1 VEVTGK
7 VIEHLLSN
15 SPFLEGL
22 HVERSSCLGDLKVSS
37 SSVKL
42 KYLVL
47 AYNLVENVEISAK
60 DLVSLKCHGRKT
72 NMSLTDV
79 PRLTEVSVGGPYCD
93 HLLKDMLSDF
103 SSYLCQLEELSL
115 CRGFKAF
122 DDYLN
127 FLEFQMNWGIPI
139 QKFSGLNNLKQMQLT
154 LDVFDEEGL
163 LYSRSLIEASPSL
176 HRLSLQLRPRPKEMF
191 GEMTWRSI
199 GGQKHQSLK
208 VVEIVGF
215 TDLTCDL
222 ELALDLFKYAMSL
235 QKLIIDPRQL
245 FWLEEESSSNEDTR
259 ELEAA
264 RNRQIVPKTCKQNYL
279 HELNWKYFNLSW
291 FFFRY
296 VFIKL
301 GNSKSCLI

>member
-1 VEVTGK
+1 
-7 VIEHLLSN
+7 
-15 SPFLEGL
+15 
-22 HVERSSCLGDLKVSS
+22 
-37 SSVKL
+37 
-42 KYLVL
+42 
-47 AYNLVENVEISAK
+47 
-60 DLVSLKCHGRKT
+60 
-72 NMSLTDV
+72 MSLTDV

-176 HRLSLQLRPRPKEMF
+176 HRLSLQLRPRPKEML

-222 ELALDLFKYAMSL
+222 ELALDLVKYAMSL

-264 RNRQIVPKTCKQNYL
+264 RNRAQNMQAKL
-279 HELNWKYFNLSW
+279 PSRVELEIL
-291 FFFRY
+291 
-296 VFIKL
+296 
-301 GNSKSCLI
+301 

>member
-60 DLVSLKCHGRKT
+60 DLVSLKYHGRKT

-115 CRGFKAF
+115 CRGLRLLMITLTFW
-122 DDYLN
+122 N
-127 FLEFQMNWGIPI
+127 F
-139 QKFSGLNNLKQMQLT
+139 
-154 LDVFDEEGL
+154 
-163 LYSRSLIEASPSL
+163 R
-176 HRLSLQLRPRPKEMF
+176 
-191 GEMTWRSI
+191 
-199 GGQKHQSLK
+199 
-208 VVEIVGF
+208 
-215 TDLTCDL
+215 
-222 ELALDLFKYAMSL
+222 
-235 QKLIIDPRQL
+235 
-245 FWLEEESSSNEDTR
+245 
-259 ELEAA
+259 
-264 RNRQIVPKTCKQNYL
+264 
-279 HELNWKYFNLSW
+279 
-291 FFFRY
+291 
-296 VFIKL
+296 
-301 GNSKSCLI
+301 